1 MLLYLDLNCFNRP
14 FDDQDQQRIALE
26 TAAVFSILQRLIEGL
41 DQLAWSEALDFE
53 NAQHP
58 LPDRRTEI
66 GSWSRRARVRIRID
80 EQVAARTEWLHA
92 AGLAPLDAT
101 HLACA
106 EAGVCACLITCDDRF
121 IRRARRTNTQVV
133 VKNPVEYLEDLK
145 HG

>member
-1 MLLYLDLNCFNRP
+1 MLLYLDINCFNRP
-14 FDDQDQQRIALE
+14 FDDQAQERVALE
-26 TAAVFSILQRLIEGL
+26 TAAVYSILQRLVEGL
-41 DQLAWSEALDFE
+41 DHLAWSEALDFE
-53 NAQHP
+53 NSQHP

-66 GSWSRRARVRIRID
+66 GSWSRHARVRIRID
-80 EQVAARTEWLHA
+80 ERVAARAEGLHA

-106 EAGVCACLITCDDRF
+106 EAGDCGCLVTCDDRF
-121 IRRARRTNTQVV
+121 IRRARRASIQVM

>member
-14 FDDQDQQRIALE
+14 FDDQGQQRVASE
-26 TAAVFSILQRLIEGL
+26 TGAVFTILQRLIEGL
-41 DQLAWSEALDFE
+41 DQLIWSDVLELE

-80 EQVAARTEWLHA
+80 EQVAARAEGLLVY
-92 AGLAPLDAT
+92 GLAPLDAA

-106 EAGVCACLITCDDRF
+106 EAGACACLVTCDDRF
-121 IRRARRTNTQVV
+121 IRRARRTNTQVMM
-133 VKNPVEYLEDLK
+133 KNPIEYLEDLK

>member
-14 FDDQDQQRIALE
+14 FDDQYQQRIALE
-26 TAAVFSILQRLIEGL
+26 TRAVFSILQRLVEGL
-41 DQLAWSEALDFE
+41 DQLAWSEVLDFE

-58 LPDRRTEI
+58 LPDRSAEI
-66 GSWSRRARVRIRID
+66 GSWGGRAYVKIRID
-80 EQVAARTEWLHA
+80 EKVTARAERLEAT
-92 AGLAPLDAT
+92 GLAPLDAA

-106 EAGVCACLITCDDRF
+106 EVGLCAYLVTCDDRF
-121 IRRARRTNTQVV
+121 IRRARRTDTRVL

>member
-1 MLLYLDLNCFNRP
+1 MLIYLDLNCFNRP
-14 FDDQDQQRIALE
+14 FDDQNQQRIALE

-41 DQLAWSEALDFE
+41 DQLAWSEVLDFE

-66 GSWSRRARVRIRID
+66 GSWSQRARVRIKID
-80 EQVAARTEWLHA
+80 EQVAARAEGLHA

-106 EAGVCACLITCDDRF
+106 EVGDCACLVTCDDRF
-121 IRRARRTNTQVV
+121 IRRARRLTTQVM
-133 VKNPVEYLEDLK
+133 VKTPVEYLEDLK